1 MNLFDIIFQPY
12 VIILFISI
20 IITLIAYY
28 IINEDNKNKD
38 EDAQTNVS
46 TSLLYT
52 FLSSFI
58 GIILLKTIIS
68 YLNKN
73 NTFQKN
79 IETIHDKLTIV
90 ADDVDYG
97 ILED

>member
-20 IITLIAYY
+20 IITLITYY
-28 IINEDNKNKD
+28 IINDDNKNKD
-38 EDAQTNVS
+38 EDEQTNVS
-46 TSLLYT
+46 TSLLYS
-52 FLSSFI
+52 FLGSFI
-58 GIILLKTIIS
+58 GIILLKYIVS

-73 NTFQKN
+73 NMFQKN

>member
-38 EDAQTNVS
+38 EDVQTNVS

-58 GIILLKTIIS
+58 GIILLKTIVS